1 MPVVDI
7 DKSAYRID
15 GSSYKGRKYEIN
27 VEELTPLNTCKEK
40 NKSAVKMVN
49 SIFVE
54 YREKRK

>member
-27 VEELTPLNTCKEK
+27 VEELTPLHSCKEK
-40 NKSAVKMVN
+40 TKSAVKMLN
-49 SIFVE
+49 SILTE